1 MGVVVAELKPN
12 TKEFVPS
19 KPLVVASMLGPPP
32 VAHSDLDSK
41 GKTPSGEFVPFGPL
55 FAWSFGKATLY
66 GGLRRVDLFI
76 NLTNISN

>member
-1 MGVVVAELKPN
+1 VGVVVAELKPN

-19 KPLVVASMLGPPP
+19 KPLGVASILGPPP

-41 GKTPSGEFVPFGPL
+41 KGKTPSGEFGLFGPL

-66 GGLRRVDLFI
+66 GGLRSVDFY
-76 NLTNISN
+76 S